1 VVDAPLGITVDSLS
15 KQVAEQYGL
24 SATSGVIVTSVEQ
37 DSPADEQG
45 IKAGDVI
52 TEVNRKHVS
61 TPRQYR
67 EALKTADPK
76 GGLMLNL
83 LSDGTS
89 RFVVL
94 KETNR

>member
-1 VVDAPLGITVDSLS
+1 MEALT
-15 KQVAEQYGL
+15 KQVAEQYGI
-24 SATSGVIVTSVEQ
+24 SVSSGVIVTAVEQ
-37 DSPADEQG
+37 DSPAAEQD

-61 TPRQYR
+61 NPRQYR

-76 GGLMLNL
+76 MGLMLNL
-83 LSDGTS
+83 LRDGAS

-94 KETNR
+94 KETNH